1 MLPQCVLQAKQKN
14 SVQTVV
20 VKIDGTEWGAVLDT
34 HCKAWIWNGGG
45 AAARVDVTLGDQR
58 GQYLVLTTKTP
69 CGEVALAERLKKSLS
84 ELPGS
89 PQVEWV
95 RQLTR
100 RLQHLFCW
108 GDVKATRE
116 DVARA
121 AGASDLELEE
131 LPQAG
136 SAALASAE
144 VSQLPALFDALRG
157 TALALEEC
165 VHDWYTWADPLAARD
180 KCAELK
186 ERAERKRQPFDEP
199 GVFRWLMQDTNVCS
213 RGQSAGASPPHL
225 GPFWRCTSC
234 RLALCQACAH
244 GKHKEQRASREFEA
258 LKESVAA
265 ETPNGVR
272 CRWRQHPER
281 PLPFFVIDHEK
292 LADQEKVLWMR
303 QDLGDEAALPEFSAK
318 YVDLFG
324 SKRVGVM
331 PQKTACLKLY
341 AMYAPGSAAAAW
353 KKEADLP
360 PSDLAEFQRVWDRS
374 APLRCKECSKRLP
387 EGASAVRRFC
397 DEKCREAGVLVV
409 CKQCTP
415 EQKCSFCRLKPAPRG
430 ERILDQALS
439 ENQSS
444 LKRWREVTGRTT
456 RVADP
461 EHEPAWKKRRRS

>member
-1 MLPQCVLQAKQKN
+1 LFAARALAIATVEIDDGRLGAGHYF
-14 SVQTVV
+14 VQT
-20 VKIDGTEWGAVLDT
+20 LDR
-34 HCKAWIWNGGG
+34 AYESNSF
-45 AAARVDVTLGDQR
+45 ASRAR
-58 GQYLVLTTKTP
+58 
-69 CGEVALAERLKKSLS
+69 S
-84 ELPGS
+84 EIEKLPGS

-95 RQLTR
+95 RPLTR
-100 RLQHLFCW
+100 RLQRLFCW
-108 GDVKATRE
+108 GDVRETRK

-121 AGASDLELEE
+121 AGARDLEE
-131 LPQAG
+131 LGGIMPPAG

-144 VSQLPALFDALRG
+144 VSQLPAL
-157 TALALEEC
+157 EEC
-165 VHDWYTWADPLAARD
+165 VHDWYTWGGPLAARD

-265 ETPNGVR
+265 ETPDGVR
-272 CRWRQHPER
+272 YQWRQHPER
-281 PLPFFVIDHEK
+281 PLPFFVVDYEK
-292 LADQEKVLWMR
+292 LADQEKVLWLR
-303 QDLGDEAALPEFSAK
+303 QDLGNEATLPEFSAK

-324 SKRVGVM
+324 SKMLGVI

-360 PSDLAEFQRVWDRS
+360 PSDLVEFQRVWDRS
-374 APLRCKECSKRLP
+374 APLRCEECSKPLP
-387 EGASAVRRFC
+387 KGASVVGRFC
-397 DEKCREAGVLVV
+397 GEKCRDASVLIA

-430 ERILDQALS
+430 ERILDRALS
-439 ENQSS
+439 ESQST

-461 EHEPAWKKRRRS
+461 EHEPAWKRRRRS